1 MAFVGSSGCGKSTC
15 IQLLQRFYDIES
27 GALFID
33 NRNIQSYNV
42 AWLRT
47 QLGVVNQEPVLF
59 GIHLFYLKFMFVLY
73 KLIVLYQYVATT
85 IYENI
90 RYGRDDVTEQ
100 EIYKA
105 AQDANAHDFIM
116 SLPQVNKTFLLS
128 LLGFASV
135 MKSLIRKK

>member
-33 NRNIQSYNV
+33 NRHIQSYNV